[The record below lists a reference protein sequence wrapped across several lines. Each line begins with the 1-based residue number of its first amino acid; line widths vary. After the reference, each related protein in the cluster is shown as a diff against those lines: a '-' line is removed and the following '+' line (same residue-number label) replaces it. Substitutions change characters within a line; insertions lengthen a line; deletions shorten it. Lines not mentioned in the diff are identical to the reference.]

1 MSDLNK
7 LAIWLCVISTVCNLV
22 TLLCWWMDKT

>member
-7 LAIWLCVISTVCNLV
+7 LAIWLCVIATVTNLA
-22 TLLCWWMDKT
+22 TLGYWWFQV

>member
-7 LAIWLCVISTVCNLV
+7 LAIWLCVVSTVCNLV
-22 TLLCWWMDKT
+22 TLLVWWMDKA